1 MQEMGHSIAGDK
13 KYGATGNPI
22 GRLGLHAS
30 VLAFIHPVTGKE
42 LRFESESPGEVPK
55 TPPGLERP
63 EVIVIPYLL
72 PQILVDPHQPLV
84 VPPLPFGKHLVCRF
98 LICVS
103 GTLSPACIEVHSP
116 CLKIHGSADGCSL
129 KACSADLILHLQPRE
144 PALPPLPTGLRYEEH
159 SQ

>member
-42 LRFESESPGEVPK
+42 LRFESKGSGEVP
-55 TPPGLERP
+55 PPGLERP

-72 PQILVDPHQPLV
+72 PQILVNPHKPLV
-84 VPPLPFGKHLVCRF
+84 MTPLPFRKHLVRRF
-98 LICVS
+98 FICIS
-103 GTLSPACIEVHSP
+103 C
-116 CLKIHGSADGCSL
+116 
-129 KACSADLILHLQPRE
+129 
-144 PALPPLPTGLRYEEH
+144 
-159 SQ
+159 